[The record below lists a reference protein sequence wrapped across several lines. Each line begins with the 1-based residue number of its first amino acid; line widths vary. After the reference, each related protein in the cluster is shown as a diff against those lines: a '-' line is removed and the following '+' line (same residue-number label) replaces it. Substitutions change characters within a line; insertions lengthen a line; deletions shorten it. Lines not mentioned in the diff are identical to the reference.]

1 MAGDKVDLLN
11 LRRWRIVTRHI
22 RRLPRTLSF
31 NLGHR
36 NAHGGVFKMPKAYVI
51 AEIDVHDL
59 DAYKSYIAQAP
70 ISVADYGGRYLVR
83 AGAVE
88 VLEGDAPLPRV
99 VMLEFPSMA
108 QAKAWYA
115 SADYQKVLPIRL
127 GASHGHAFIVEG
139 HDG

>member
-1 MAGDKVDLLN
+1 
-11 LRRWRIVTRHI
+11 
-22 RRLPRTLSF
+22 
-31 NLGHR
+31 
-36 NAHGGVFKMPKAYVI
+36 MPKAYVI

-108 QAKAWYA
+108 QAKA
-115 SADYQKVLPIRL
+115 
-127 GASHGHAFIVEG
+127 
-139 HDG
+139 